1 MLCHLF
7 PGYHPKEVL
16 THLFPGYHPQE
27 VVNARLFTRL
37 RDELGLS
44 YARPLTLT
52 LTPRAL
58 NPQRPSPLSPLP
70 PIPNPS
76 PNQVSSTR
84 RRSASGPA
92 RQPPAVTAAV

>member
-1 MLCHLF
+1 MAAARPSTRAARCSSSRHAPLLHPPLPPQEVLCHLF

-37 RDELGLS
+37 RDELGLA

-58 NPQRPSPLSPLP
+58 NP
-70 PIPNPS
+70 
-76 PNQVSSTR
+76 
-84 RRSASGPA
+84 
-92 RQPPAVTAAV
+92 